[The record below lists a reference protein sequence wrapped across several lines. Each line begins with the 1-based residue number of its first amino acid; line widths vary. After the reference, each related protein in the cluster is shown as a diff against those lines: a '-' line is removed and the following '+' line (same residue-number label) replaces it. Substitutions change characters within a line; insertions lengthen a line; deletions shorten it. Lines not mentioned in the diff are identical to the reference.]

1 MSVQALRTGALAVAG
16 LAPASAIA
24 ESEWGVNLPYGVTPI
39 SQSIYDIHMV
49 VFWICVAIG
58 VGVFLAMF
66 WSIFAYR
73 KSKGAKAAHFHEN
86 TTVEVIWTVVPLLIL
101 IGMAVPATQTLVKM
115 YDTSDA
121 ELDVKITGYQWRWRY
136 EYIEEEI
143 DFFSNPTTPTAQRTG
158 ASEKGPNYLMEVDN
172 HLVLPANRKVRFL
185 ITANDVIHSWWV
197 NDFGVKQDAIPGFVN
212 EAWAIVKEPGIYRG
226 LCAEL
231 CGQGH
236 AFMPIVVEVLPEDEY
251 DEWMAEQIRETHG
264 DSAAEGDDGEVP
276 VATLNQGN

>member
-1 MSVQALRTGALAVAG
+1 MSVQALRTGALAVAS

-39 SQSIYDIHMV
+39 SQNIYDIHMV

-73 KSKGAKAAHFHEN
+73 KSKGAKPAHFHEN

-115 YDTSDA
+115 YDTSEA
-121 ELDVKITGYQWRWRY
+121 ELDIKVTGYQWRWHY
-136 EYIEEEI
+136 EYLDEEI
-143 DFFSNPTTPTAQRTG
+143 EFFSSPTTPDAQRRG
-158 ASEKGPNYLMEVDN
+158 QSEKGRYYNLEVDN

-185 ITANDVIHSWWV
+185 ITANDVIHNWWV

-212 EAWAIVKEPGIYRG
+212 ETWATVKEPGIYRG

-231 CGQGH
+231 CGAGH

-251 DEWMAEQIRETHG
+251 DEWMAEQMQAV
-264 DSAAEGDDGEVP
+264 SS
-276 VATLNQGN
+276 N